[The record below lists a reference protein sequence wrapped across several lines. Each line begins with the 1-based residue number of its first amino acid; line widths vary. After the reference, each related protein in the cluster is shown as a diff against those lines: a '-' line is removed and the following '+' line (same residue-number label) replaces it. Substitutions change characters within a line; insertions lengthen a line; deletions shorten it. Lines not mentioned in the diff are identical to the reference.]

1 MAVKMLTSMAGD
13 SWAVSPGDKYESDA
27 AHEARLI
34 AAGLAEPWIEE
45 GEAPKP
51 APKAKKG
58 K

>member
-1 MAVKMLTSMAGD
+1 MAVRMKCAMAGD
-13 SWAVSPGDKYESDA
+13 DFSVVAGEKYESDA

-34 AAGLAEPWIEE
+34 AADLAEPWVEE

-51 APKAKKG
+51 AKKKG